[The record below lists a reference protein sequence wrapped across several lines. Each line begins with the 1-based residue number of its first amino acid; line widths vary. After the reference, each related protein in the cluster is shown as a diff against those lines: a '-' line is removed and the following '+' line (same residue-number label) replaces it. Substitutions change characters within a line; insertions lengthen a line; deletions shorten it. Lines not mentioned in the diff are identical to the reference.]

1 MTLSCLSSKGL
12 QTDTKIMP
20 TNLSAETNLFGL
32 FEHYL
37 TWIYPEETKYRYK
50 LELGPVQTLA
60 HKDENGNWI
69 LNDPPPN
76 KALELAKCQRYFRVI
91 SPEYSIPVVS
101 SYSNNRHIVVSIPGM
116 PMRTTPSV
124 SLWGWGPDN
133 VVILNEGMDVRIS
146 NTGAVGI
153 NPHLIRLETM
163 TEIQVRAVY
172 AMHLNNAIWLS
183 ADL

>member
-37 TWIYPEETKYRYK
+37 TWIDPGETKYRYK

-76 KALELAKCQRYFRVI
+76 KALELTKCQRYFVSFGQYTI
-91 SPEYSIPVVS
+91 LYKSAQGDLTLDTPV
-101 SYSNNRHIVVSIPGM
+101 
-116 PMRTTPSV
+116 PMRTFPAIVKQASNFTFTVAWINKTQLLLRVPEGETAPTGDAMLAS
-124 SLWGWGPDN
+124 SL
-133 VVILNEGMDVRIS
+133 
-146 NTGAVGI
+146 
-153 NPHLIRLETM
+153 
-163 TEIQVRAVY
+163 
-172 AMHLNNAIWLS
+172 WLS
-183 ADL
+183 AEL